1 MPNSI
6 ITCIKI
12 IERLLTQSKYHS
24 QHVAYRNYPPV
35 NLEKGKADD
44 DEEDDKKKGG
54 LAFRRGKEKE
64 KEEKEEK
71 KDEDELKDG
80 EVKLKPLFTFECDVT
95 DGRQVSSIDV
105 NEVNTDLI
113 AVSYGEYDI
122 NVTDERQLNN
132 GLLCFWTLKNP
143 NFPEKIIRTEHSI
156 TCCQFSKKQPHLIAV
171 GDSHGNISIFNVADD
186 STEPIVQSR
195 DLDGRHT
202 EIIWEL

>member
-80 EVKLKPLFTFECDVT
+80 EVKLKPLFTFEC
-95 DGRQVSSIDV
+95 
-105 NEVNTDLI
+105 
-113 AVSYGEYDI
+113 
-122 NVTDERQLNN
+122 LNAIK
-132 GLLCFWTLKNP
+132 L
-143 NFPEKIIRTEHSI
+143 
-156 TCCQFSKKQPHLIAV
+156 A
-171 GDSHGNISIFNVADD
+171 
-186 STEPIVQSR
+186 
-195 DLDGRHT
+195 
-202 EIIWEL
+202 